1 MAHLPKII
9 PLAFLWTLAMTPA
22 QAVANPTQV
31 RIETSAGEVV
41 VQLDDARAPLTVAN
55 FLQYV
60 RDGFYTG
67 TIFHRV
73 VQGFVV
79 QGGGFTPELALK
91 TARPPIPNESGNGL
105 SNRRGSIAMARTG
118 EPHTADAQFY
128 FNLADNLVLDP
139 KPTRWGYAVFGEVI
153 QGQEVIDAI
162 GQRPTGVRDDIADV
176 PLEPVV
182 IRKVTV
188 LDTPV
193 QR

>member
-1 MAHLPKII
+1 MAHLPKVVL
-9 PLAFLWTLAMTPA
+9 LAILWNLALTPGRA
-22 QAVANPTQV
+22 AADPTQV
-31 RIETSAGEVV
+31 SIDTSAGEVV
-41 VQLDDARAPLTVAN
+41 VQLDDARAPLSVAN

-60 RDGFYTG
+60 RAGFYTG

-79 QGGGFTPELALK
+79 QGGGLAPDLTPKA
-91 TARPPIPNESGNGL
+91 ARPPIPNESGNGL
-105 SNRRGSIAMARTG
+105 SNRRGTIAMARTG

-153 QGQEVIDAI
+153 QGQEVIDGI
-162 GQRPTGVRDDIADV
+162 GQRPTGTRDGVPDV

-182 IRKVTV
+182 IRKVTI
-188 LDTPV
+188 LDAPV

>member
-1 MAHLPKII
+1 MTQLSPIFA
-9 PLAFLWTLAMTPA
+9 LALLWLLALTPGQAEASPTL
-22 QAVANPTQV
+22 V
-31 RIETSAGEVV
+31 RLETSAGDVV

-67 TIFHRV
+67 TAFHRV

-91 TARPPIPNESGNGL
+91 PARPPIPNESGNGL
-105 SNRRGSIAMARTG
+105 SNRRGTIAMARSAD
-118 EPHTADAQFY
+118 PHTADAQFY

-139 KPTRWGYAVFGEVI
+139 KPTRWGYAVFGTVI
-153 QGQEVIDAI
+153 QGQDVIDGI
-162 GQRPTGVRDDIADV
+162 GQRPTGIRDGTADV

-182 IRKVTV
+182 IRKVTIM
-188 LDTPV
+188 DAPAP
-193 QR
+193 R

>member
-1 MAHLPKII
+1 MPHLPRII
-9 PLAFLWTLAMTPA
+9 PLVALCALALPTGPA
-22 QAVANPTQV
+22 NADPTQV
-31 RIETSAGEVV
+31 KIETTAGDVV
-41 VQLDDARAPLTVAN
+41 VQLDGTRAPLTVAS
-55 FLQYV
+55 FLQYA

-79 QGGGFTPELALK
+79 QGGGYTPELTLK
-91 TARPPIPNESGNGL
+91 AARPPIPNESGNGL
-105 SNRRGSIAMARTG
+105 SNRRGTLAMARTS

-153 QGQEVIDAI
+153 QGQDVIDGI
-162 GQRPTGVRDDIADV
+162 GQRPTGLRDGMADV
-176 PLEPVV
+176 PLEPVM

-188 LDTPV
+188 LDTPAPK
-193 QR
+193 

>member
-1 MAHLPKII
+1 MPLPSKLV
-9 PLAFLWTLAMTPA
+9 PVFLTCLLVLLSGTA
-22 QAVANPTQV
+22 QAESTQV
-31 RIETSAGEVV
+31 RIETTAGDLVI
-41 VQLDDARAPLTVAN
+41 QLDTERAPLTVAN

-60 RDGFYTG
+60 REGHYAG

-79 QGGGFTPELALK
+79 QGGGYTPELALK
-91 TARPPIPNESGNGL
+91 AVRPPVPNESGNGL
-105 SNRRGSIAMARTG
+105 SNRRGTIAMARTG

-139 KPTRWGYAVFGEVI
+139 KPTRWGYAVFGEVV
-153 QGQEVIDAI
+153 QGQEVIDGI
-162 GQRPTGVRDDIADV
+162 GQRPTASRDGMTDV
-176 PLEPVV
+176 PVEPVV

-188 LDTPV
+188 LDVPV